1 MTIGERLQQH
11 RKDLGLSQ
19 EELGQ
24 RLLVSRQTVSL
35 WETDQTL
42 PTIDNLLRLKE
53 LFGISV
59 DELLEGKKEEQ
70 EEQEKPLES
79 YCMTF
84 SAEELKKREKA
95 FLWRSARPALFPL
108 LVIVMILI
116 TRSGNAANDLL
127 GVALIGFFACMI
139 LYAVISFVRT
149 WKFCKSETERIIP
162 NTYYYDVFSDYFV
175 ARIERN
181 GETVVNDK
189 VLFSEV
195 KEIRRIG
202 EQTAVQVGTGAWLFR
217 TSELKNNSAI
227 IHLQNEI
234 VLRTQFTK
242 ATGIW
247 RFLSI
252 LFCVLSFITM
262 PLAIKAAMGS
272 SLQIAASTQTVLSAA
287 EMYRHSWRTFLFLPI
302 PLASIALGLILKKK
316 HFFYKMNIII
326 GVIHV
331 IMLFVYGCAFLMFS
345 SKVFG

>member
-1 MTIGERLQQH
+1 
-11 RKDLGLSQ
+11 
-19 EELGQ
+19 
-24 RLLVSRQTVSL
+24 
-35 WETDQTL
+35 
-42 PTIDNLLRLKE
+42 
-53 LFGISV
+53 
-59 DELLEGKKEEQ
+59 
-70 EEQEKPLES
+70 
-79 YCMTF
+79 
-84 SAEELKKREKA
+84 
-95 FLWRSARPALFPL
+95 
-108 LVIVMILI
+108 
-116 TRSGNAANDLL
+116 
-127 GVALIGFFACMI
+127 
-139 LYAVISFVRT
+139 
-149 WKFCKSETERIIP
+149 
-162 NTYYYDVFSDYFV
+162 
-175 ARIERN
+175 
-181 GETVVNDK
+181 VNDK

-195 KEIRRIG
+195 GEIRRIG

-287 EMYRHSWRTFLFLPI
+287 EMYRHSWRMFLFLPI
-302 PLASIALGLILKKK
+302 PLASIALGFILKKK

-331 IMLFVYGCAFLMFS
+331 IMLFVYGCFFLIFS